1 MTRVSRVPKTKDSV
15 FTLEAACSA
24 WTNRSSS
31 REWRSIEPEMSHRTT
46 IWRGRF
52 VARRHTHSV
61 NWPPVEMFRRSI
73 VRGARSRPWWW
84 SS

>member
-1 MTRVSRVPKTKDSV
+1 MTRVSLVPKTNDSV
-15 FTLEAACSA
+15 FTDDAADKA
-24 WTNRSSS
+24 WMNRSSS

-52 VARRHTHSV
+52 VGRRHTHSV
-61 NWPPVEMFRRSI
+61 NWPPVAMLRRSM